1 MRSGERDAMRLKT
14 LIAVALMGT
23 TSACVSVPA
32 TDTVANAPVPPA
44 WRAAGAETATNPE
57 LAAWWNTFSDDT
69 LRTLIERALAA
80 NYDLKAAVER
90 SRRAEAL
97 IGVARAE
104 LFPDLNAAASA
115 QKQRTN
121 VPPPVGD
128 VSDSAAGLGGSWTI
142 DVFGANHLA
151 VLAATAQANAAE
163 ESRRDFEVALTA
175 SVGTLYVQ
183 LRGLQRELEILEDN
197 VATRADTLS
206 LIDARYRAGLATD
219 LDVARAETQLRQA
232 EAVLPDLRRQIDN
245 DVGALSVLVGEQP
258 EAPIPVLLA
267 ARPVPTAGPE
277 LPKQAPGELLE
288 RRPDLRAAARRIDAA
303 AAQVGVARAER
314 LPKFALSFAGA
325 TDRLEFRAS
334 PAVTDGLFHVG
345 LGTVWPLFN
354 GGRIR
359 SNISA
364 ADADLRGAEY
374 AFDQALLDALQDVET
389 ARRSAELAQQLYAAG
404 TADFFSVLDAHTQ
417 VLDSERELARVQTNA
432 AVSSVALYR
441 ALGGGW
447 RTTVAASTSGPAS

>member
-1 MRSGERDAMRLKT
+1 VWWDA
-14 LIAVALMGT
+14 
-23 TSACVSVPA
+23 
-32 TDTVANAPVPPA
+32 
-44 WRAAGAETATNPE
+44 
-57 LAAWWNTFSDDT
+57 FSDDT
-69 LRTLIERALAA
+69 LRMLIERALAA

-104 LFPDLNAAASA
+104 LFPDLNAAASV
-115 QKQRTN
+115 QQQRTN

-142 DVFGANHLA
+142 DAFGANHLA
-151 VLAATAQANAAE
+151 VLAATAQASAAE

-197 VATRADTLS
+197 VSTRADTLS
-206 LIDARYRAGLATD
+206 LIGARYRAGLATD

-232 EAVLPDLRRQIDN
+232 EAGVPEVRRQIDN
-245 DVGALSVLVGEQP
+245 VIGALSVLVGEQP
-258 EAPIPVLLA
+258 EAPLPALLA
-267 ARPVPTAGPE
+267 IAPILGAGPE

-314 LPKFALSFAGA
+314 LPKFALSFAGLS
-325 TDRLEFRAS
+325 DRLEFRDL

-364 ADADLRGAEY
+364 ADADLRSAEY

-389 ARRSAELAQQLYAAG
+389 AYTDVRSHRERRDVLTGAVESARRSSELAQQLYAAG

-417 VLDSERELARVQTNA
+417 VLDSERDLARAQTAA

-447 RTTVAASTSGPAS
+447 RTTLPAPTSGPVS